1 MDASTRRNA
10 VLRALTEADGPVS
23 ASTLAAQFSVSRQII
38 VGDVALLRAAGE
50 AISATPRGYV
60 LERAAEGIRR
70 TVACRPR
77 SEGTEREVNS
87 ICDAAMEEARAEA
100 EKLYSNPVVEDT
112 AALESAIEN
121 MEAVLSN
128 SGRLEEQEH
137 AVYGQLTGQLQ
148 IRSRYDVA
156 QFMERLIS
164 DGAKPL
170 SSLTDGIH
178 LHTLLCPDEAAFRRT
193 REALRAEG
201 FLLE

>member
-38 VGDVALLRAAGE
+38 VGDVALLRASGE

-60 LERAAEGIRR
+60 LDRAAEGVRR
-70 TVACRPR
+70 TVACRHR
-77 SEGTEREVNS
+77 MEGTERELQIMVDNG
-87 ICDAAMEEARAEA
+87 CTVLD
-100 EKLYSNPVVEDT
+100 VV
-112 AALESAIEN
+112 
-121 MEAVLSN
+121 V
-128 SGRLEEQEH
+128 EH
-137 AVYGQLTGQLQ
+137 AVYGQLTGQLH

-178 LHTLLCPDEAAFRRT
+178 LHTLLCPDEAAFQRT
-193 REALRAEG
+193 RDALRAEG
-201 FLLE
+201 FLFE

>member
-1 MDASTRRNA
+1 MDAATRRAA
-10 VLRALTEADGPVS
+10 VLHALHTADSPIS
-23 ASTLAAQFSVSRQII
+23 ASQLAAQFHVSRQII
-38 VGDVALLRAAGE
+38 VGDVALLRASGE

-60 LERAAEGIRR
+60 LSRAEQGILR
-70 TVACRPR
+70 TVACRHPV
-77 SEGTEREVNS
+77 EGTE
-87 ICDAAMEEARAEA
+87 EE
-100 EKLYSNPVVEDT
+100 LNIMVDNGCVVLD
-112 AALESAIEN
+112 
-121 MEAVLSN
+121 VVV
-128 SGRLEEQEH
+128 EH

-156 QFMERLIS
+156 QFLEHLNA

-193 REALRAEG
+193 CEALRSAG

>member
-1 MDASTRRNA
+1 MDAATRRAA
-10 VLRALTEADGPVS
+10 VLHALHTADSPIS
-23 ASTLAAQFSVSRQII
+23 ASQLAAQFHVSRQII
-38 VGDVALLRAAGE
+38 VGDVALLRASGE

-60 LERAAEGIRR
+60 LSRAEQGILC
-70 TVACRPR
+70 TVACCHPV
-77 SEGTEREVNS
+77 EGTE
-87 ICDAAMEEARAEA
+87 EE
-100 EKLYSNPVVEDT
+100 LNIMVDNGCVVLD
-112 AALESAIEN
+112 
-121 MEAVLSN
+121 VVV
-128 SGRLEEQEH
+128 EH

-156 QFMERLIS
+156 QFLERLNA

-193 REALRAEG
+193 SEALRSAG

>member
-1 MDASTRRNA
+1 MDASTRRHA
-10 VLRALTEADGPVS
+10 ILQALTEADTPVS
-23 ASTLAAQFSVSRQII
+23 ASHLAAQFNVSRQII

-60 LERAAEGIRR
+60 LDRAEQGVVC
-70 TVACRPR
+70 TVACRHPI
-77 SEGTEREVNS
+77 EGTEQELQIMVDNG
-87 ICDAAMEEARAEA
+87 C
-100 EKLYSNPVVEDT
+100 T
-112 AALESAIEN
+112 
-121 MEAVLSN
+121 VLDVIV
-128 SGRLEEQEH
+128 EH

-156 QFMERLIS
+156 QFMERLIQ

-178 LHTLLCPDEAAFRRT
+178 LHTLLCPDMSAFART
-193 REALRAEG
+193 RDALREAG